1 MLPCCSKR
9 VTAVLFAA
17 LACAVVNAALAGT
30 KTTPRSAVDHWAF
43 RRIARPAVPAIKHWE
58 QARTPVDAFVL
69 AALEQKNLSLGPY
82 SDRATLLR
90 RLTFDLIGLP
100 PRPEEIKQFAADRSP
115 DAYDRAV
122 ERLLASPQYG
132 ERWGKYWL
140 DVAGYADSN
149 GYFNAD
155 TDRPYAYRYRD
166 YVIRSLNSDKPFDEF
181 VREQLAGD
189 ELFGETASRSLT
201 PEMVE
206 LLTATHYLRNAQDG
220 TSESDGNPDEQRT
233 DRVTVLQGAL
243 QITMNSL
250 LGITVQCAR
259 CHDHKFEPVSQIDY
273 YSLQSV
279 FYPAFPAYDPD
290 RWVKPVDR
298 LRDLS
303 IDGAPPPVVA
313 STKTSGTKKK
323 PGKAGKRV
331 KKVQN
336 PNAPKLACVT
346 DLVHDLPPLR
356 VLIRGNYGDFG
367 APVVPAGLKILCD
380 APPAL
385 DVKAPSPGS
394 HSTGRRLAFARWLT
408 DTRSRASS
416 LMARVIVNRVWQRHF
431 GTGLVATPD
440 NFGVSGSPPTHPELL
455 EYLASEFRAS
465 GWSFKALHRL
475 ILHSAT
481 YQQASVGRKD
491 ALAIDPNDRLLW
503 RYPLTRLDGEAIHD
517 AMLAVS
523 GELSERLYGPYV
535 ETERDKDGGVV
546 VPENAAGS
554 GRRAIYLQQRRT
566 QVDTLLEL
574 FDAPVMVNNC
584 AVRGTSTVPLQSLE
598 LLNSDF
604 VRSRAAAF
612 AATTGAGNNLA
623 GGVHRAIAV
632 AFGRSPTAF
641 EEQTSVQFVQQQ
653 IGAYHG
659 AKNAPQRAW
668 NDFCQMLLAS
678 NAFLYVE

>member
-1 MLPCCSKR
+1 MPALETSASLVKIALALRISRDRKGSVIMLPCCPKR
-9 VTAVLFAA
+9 VTAVLFAG
-17 LACAVVNAALAGT
+17 LACAVVNGAFAGT
-30 KTTPRSAVDHWAF
+30 KAPPRSAADHWAF
-43 RRIARPAVPAIKHWE
+43 RRVSRPAVPAIKHWE
-58 QARTPVDAFVL
+58 QARTPIDAFVL
-69 AALEQKNLSLGPY
+69 AALERKNLSLGPHA
-82 SDRATLLR
+82 DRATLLR

-100 PRPEEIKQFAADRSP
+100 PKPEEIEQFAADRSP

-233 DRVTVLQGAL
+233 DRATVLQGAL

-259 CHDHKFEPVSQIDY
+259 CHNHKFEPVSQIDY

-303 IDGAPPPVVA
+303 NAGTAPPVVA
-313 STKTSGTKKK
+313 SATLSGTKKK
-323 PGKAGKRV
+323 GKAGKRA

-346 DLVHDLPPLR
+346 DLVHELPPLR

-367 APVVPAGLKILCD
+367 PPVVPAGLKVLCD
-380 APPAL
+380 GPAGARCENSLSGLSLDGTPPGICPMA
-385 DVKAPSPGS
+385 DRHAIAGEQPDGPRDRES
-394 HSTGRRLAFARWLT
+394 RLAATL
-408 DTRSRASS
+408 
-416 LMARVIVNRVWQRHF
+416 RH
-431 GTGLVATPD
+431 GP
-440 NFGVSGSPPTHPELL
+440 
-455 EYLASEFRAS
+455 
-465 GWSFKALHRL
+465 
-475 ILHSAT
+475 
-481 YQQASVGRKD
+481 GRD
-491 ALAIDPNDRLLW
+491 A
-503 RYPLTRLDGEAIHD
+503 
-517 AMLAVS
+517 
-523 GELSERLYGPYV
+523 
-535 ETERDKDGGVV
+535 
-546 VPENAAGS
+546 
-554 GRRAIYLQQRRT
+554 
-566 QVDTLLEL
+566 
-574 FDAPVMVNNC
+574 
-584 AVRGTSTVPLQSLE
+584 
-598 LLNSDF
+598 
-604 VRSRAAAF
+604 
-612 AATTGAGNNLA
+612 
-623 GGVHRAIAV
+623 
-632 AFGRSPTAF
+632 
-641 EEQTSVQFVQQQ
+641 
-653 IGAYHG
+653 
-659 AKNAPQRAW
+659 
-668 NDFCQMLLAS
+668 
-678 NAFLYVE
+678 